1 MHHVPSLSLAIIPQ
15 IWLQIDMAFNLLWLL
30 FHLLSHSPDPGK
42 EFNFEN
48 CHLVIASSW
57 MFHTFRMSEEEG
69 QRERESEREWKR
81 GRSRASEAHKNSIN
95 TLMKHMVG
103 TLAELP
109 PYTHTH
115 TCRDTLLTHTHLL
128 TLTRTHSHSF
138 AKDSTCK
145 TLHISSTFSLLL
157 CACYFCMHAKCVCAS
172 VCVRV
177 CLCVCECLCVC
188 VCTGV
193 CVSLFK
199 PFMKAFNKHII
210 KIQFDSVFMSL
221 SLHLSLS
228 LSIGLILLFNCGHK
242 RKLLSQTD
250 THTHTT
256 HTESRSHSHI
266 AEVRWLPKL
275 LLLQV
280 D

>member
-69 QRERESEREWKR
+69 QRKGGRVRVRERVEER

-95 TLMKHMVG
+95 TLMKHMAG

-115 TCRDTLLTHTHLL
+115 TCTDTLLTHTH

-172 VCVRV
+172 VSV
-177 CLCVCECLCVC
+177 CLWVC
-188 VCTGV
+188 VQV
-193 CVSLFK
+193 CVWVYLSHLW
-199 PFMKAFNKHII
+199 KHLTNT
-210 KIQFDSVFMSL
+210 S
-221 SLHLSLS
+221 
-228 LSIGLILLFNCGHK
+228 
-242 RKLLSQTD
+242 
-250 THTHTT
+250 
-256 HTESRSHSHI
+256 
-266 AEVRWLPKL
+266 
-275 LLLQV
+275 
-280 D
+280 